1 MTRSVLTRRAERL
14 ATADGRRILGIAGAP
29 GAGKSTL
36 ATSLTARLAAA
47 LGAQLSVSVPLDGFH
62 LADEELVR
70 LGRADRKGAPDT
82 FDGHGYVAMLRRLRA
97 ADDPVVYAPRFD
109 RHAEAALAGAIP
121 VSASTPLVVT
131 EGNYLL
137 DVEPPWDQVREL
149 LDEAWYVEV
158 DEGAR
163 RDRLI
168 ARHIA
173 HGRAP
178 DVATAWADGPDQR
191 NAERI
196 VAGAHRADLLV
207 SLD

>member
-1 MTRSVLTRRAERL
+1 MTRPDVTRRAERL
-14 ATADGRRILGIAGAP
+14 AAGKRRRILGISGAP
-29 GAGKSTL
+29 GSGKSTL
-36 ATSLTARLAAA
+36 ATSLAGT
-47 LGAQLSVSVPLDGFH
+47 LGADRSVRVPLDGFH
-62 LADEELVR
+62 LADEELIR

-97 ADDPVVYAPRFD
+97 VEDPVVYAPRFD
-109 RHAEAALAGAIP
+109 REAETAVAGAIP
-121 VSASTPLVVT
+121 APASTPLVIT

-137 DVEPPWDQVREL
+137 DTEPPWDQVRAL
-149 LDEAWYVEV
+149 LDEVWFVEV

-173 HGRAP
+173 HGRAV

-196 VAGAHRADLLV
+196 VAAAHRADLLV
-207 SLD
+207 TLG